1 MAKGNF
7 HTSHKNR
14 SGTVTH
20 RLLALWMPVPPGSGD
35 ALARFSCAWLG
46 NSGMLWLDRN
56 MERTS
61 ANHPVIEFRNVDYAL
76 PGGQQLLAALNLQ
89 VQKGETL
96 VLLGRSGSG
105 KTTTLKLINRLLT
118 PSGGEVRVNGTP
130 TTQCDVIHLRRGI
143 GYVIQDV
150 GLFPHFTVERNIGL
164 VPRIESWTPERIHLR
179 VEELMQLVGLDPQMA
194 SRYPHQ
200 LSGGQRQRV
209 GVARALA
216 ADPAILLM
224 DEPFGALDALTRD
237 QLQREFLSLQQRL
250 NKTLVFV
257 THDLREALRLG
268 SRIALMESGRLVAVL
283 SPKEFLRSRD
293 PLAAA
298 YVRAFADGLDSSNR
312 GAS

>member
-1 MAKGNF
+1 MEP
-7 HTSHKNR
+7 S
-14 SGTVTH
+14 
-20 RLLALWMPVPPGSGD
+20 LA
-35 ALARFSCAWLG
+35 
-46 NSGMLWLDRN
+46 NS
-56 MERTS
+56 
-61 ANHPVIEFRNVDYAL
+61 PVIEFRDVAYAL
-76 PGGQQLLAALNLQ
+76 PNRQQLLSGLNLQ
-89 VQKGETL
+89 VQRGETL

-105 KTTTLKLINRLLT
+105 KTTTLKLVNRLLS
-118 PSGGEVRVNGTP
+118 PSGGEVFVNDAP
-130 TTQCDVIHLRRGI
+130 TAGGDVIRLRRSI

-164 VPRIESWTPERIHLR
+164 VPRIEGWPAERIRLR
-179 VEELMQLVGLDPQMA
+179 VTELLQMVGLEAHLA

-237 QLQREFLSLQQRL
+237 QLQREFHSLQQRL
-250 NKTLVFV
+250 GKTVVFV

-268 SRIALMESGRLVAVL
+268 SRIALMESGRLVTVL
-283 SPKEFLRSRD
+283 PPEDFLRSRD

-298 YVRAFADGLDSSNR
+298 YVQAFGDGLDSAANR
-312 GAS
+312 GAL

>member
-1 MAKGNF
+1 MEPNF
-7 HTSHKNR
+7 
-14 SGTVTH
+14 
-20 RLLALWMPVPPGSGD
+20 
-35 ALARFSCAWLG
+35 
-46 NSGMLWLDRN
+46 
-56 MERTS
+56 
-61 ANHPVIEFRNVDYAL
+61 ANGPVIEFRDVAYAL
-76 PGGQQLLAALNLQ
+76 PNGQQLLSGLNLQ
-89 VQKGETL
+89 VQRGETL

-105 KTTTLKLINRLLT
+105 KTTTLKLINRLLS
-118 PSGGEVRVNGTP
+118 PSSGEVRVNGDSTARS
-130 TTQCDVIHLRRGI
+130 DVIRLRRSI

-164 VPRIESWTPERIHLR
+164 VPRVEGWPEERIHRR
-179 VEELMQLVGLDPQMA
+179 VEELLQMVGLEAQLA

-237 QLQREFLSLQQRL
+237 QLQREFLSLQKRL
-250 NKTLVFV
+250 GKTVIFV

-268 SRIALMESGRLVAVL
+268 SRIALMEAGRLVTVV
-283 SPKEFLRSRD
+283 SPPDFLRSSN

-298 YVRAFADGLDSSNR
+298 YVQAFGDGLDSVANR
-312 GAS
+312 GAL

>member
-1 MAKGNF
+1 VA
-7 HTSHKNR
+7 
-14 SGTVTH
+14 
-20 RLLALWMPVPPGSGD
+20 
-35 ALARFSCAWLG
+35 
-46 NSGMLWLDRN
+46 
-56 MERTS
+56 
-61 ANHPVIEFRNVDYAL
+61 YAL
-76 PGGQQLLAALNLQ
+76 PNGQHLLAGLNLQ
-89 VQKGETL
+89 VERGETL

-118 PSGGEVRVNGTP
+118 PTGGEVRVNGAP
-130 TTQCDVIHLRRGI
+130 TAGSDVIRLRRSI

-164 VPRIESWTPERIHLR
+164 VPRIEGWPAERIRSR
-179 VEELMQLVGLDPQMA
+179 VAELLQMVGLEASLA

-216 ADPAILLM
+216 ADPAVLLM
-224 DEPFGALDALTRD
+224 DEPFGALDAITRD

-250 NKTLVFV
+250 NKTVVFV
-257 THDLREALRLG
+257 THDLREALRLA
-268 SRIALMESGRLVAVL
+268 SRIALLEAGRLVTVL
-283 SPKEFLRSRD
+283 SPRDFLRSTD

-298 YVRAFADGLDSSNR
+298 YVQAFGDGLDSVANR